1 MQWWDGE
8 WCDAGIDGLVS
19 PVAVAL
25 MPISSSWE
33 SSIISL
39 TSCCS
44 ADADLELVGIKYNFA
59 LIAILK
65 SS

>member
-25 MPISSSWE
+25 M
-33 SSIISL
+33 
-39 TSCCS
+39 
-44 ADADLELVGIKYNFA
+44 ADLELVGINYNFA